1 MSDCFDHEADAWDD
15 ICFNEER
22 YMDEDAEFD
31 GYFGPKRRS
40 SRRSGYRPT
49 PFHPD
54 PLYYHTRFEFHSIK
68 AETDKAYLI
77 EFSATR
83 GVPKWVPK
91 SCCKGMT
98 VGKTGAGQVYIWR
111 PATFGIYNFE
121 D

>member
-31 GYFGPKRRS
+31 GYFGPKRRG

-54 PLYYHTRFEFHSIK
+54 PLYYHTRVKFAGIK
-68 AETDKAYLI
+68 AETDKAYLF
-77 EFSATR
+77 ELSKTK

-91 SCCKGMT
+91 SCCRRLEKEEDGS
-98 VGKTGAGQVYIWR
+98 GHVYIWR
-111 PATFGIYNFE
+111 PATFGLYDF